1 MQCIIDIANFRILN
15 NELLNKD
22 TYFISTRSR
31 LIILDSKPDVCM
43 DKNAK
48 NTKHNIAVSRRM
60 HLLRYIRDNN
70 NLVQ

>member
-31 LIILDSKPDVCM
+31 LIILDSKPAVCM

-48 NTKHNIAVSRRM
+48 NTKHTIAVFRRM